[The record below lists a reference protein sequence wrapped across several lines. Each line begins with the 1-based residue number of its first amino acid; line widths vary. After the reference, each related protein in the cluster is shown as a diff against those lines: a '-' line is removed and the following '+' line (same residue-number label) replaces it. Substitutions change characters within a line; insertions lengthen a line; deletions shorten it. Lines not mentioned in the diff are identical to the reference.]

1 MSHYRQNGKIILS
14 TGTVPF
20 YADKVNNLDVQLQN
34 QMKKKMVLW
43 FCHILAQSCFSNKK
57 INYAYFLNLKKL

>member
-34 QMKKKMVLW
+34 QMEKKW
-43 FCHILAQSCFSNKK
+43 FYDSATF
-57 INYAYFLNLKKL
+57 